1 MLTTV
6 RKRSSDL
13 PLTSTPTGMP
23 AAFPLHAV
31 GWEMADHAIR
41 DLHHHDGLELGYC
54 HAGRGLFL
62 VGGAMAPFRPG
73 SCIIVAPGV
82 QHRARSD
89 AGTTSRWT
97 FCWLDASRLLA
108 GSGIPRGLLA
118 TGRLRGADFPAI
130 IDRNQHPALSDL
142 FCALAAEATGLAN
155 QEVLRGLAWAVLAA
169 CQRLPGRSQAG
180 LAVGWQR
187 LIPALRAIQGDP
199 SAIPPMPALARRCGL
214 SPPTL
219 RRDFHAVFGC
229 SPRDYALRLRV
240 QHAAEL
246 LRRPGS
252 SVTDVALTCGF
263 ASASGLARRFRS
275 ILGTTPRLWRAGS
288 DPH

>member
-1 MLTTV
+1 MITTV

-13 PLTSTPTGMP
+13 PLTACLTGTSVG
-23 AAFPLHAV
+23 FPLRAV
-31 GWEMADHAIR
+31 GWEMADHAIH
-41 DLHHHDGLELGYC
+41 DLHYHDGLELGYC

-62 VGGAMAPFRPG
+62 VGGAMAPFRAG
-73 SCIIVAPGV
+73 CCVIVAAGV
-82 QHRARSD
+82 PHRARSD

-118 TGRLRGADFPAI
+118 TERLRGTDFPAI
-130 IDRNQHPALSDL
+130 IDRDQHPALSAL
-142 FCALAAEATGLAN
+142 CCALATEASGQAG

-180 LAVGWQR
+180 LAPGWQR
-187 LIPALRAIQGDP
+187 LMPALRAIQGDP
-199 SAIPPMPALARRCGL
+199 STIPPMPVLARRCGL

-219 RRDFHAVFGC
+219 RRDFHAAFGC

-252 SVTDVALTCGF
+252 SVTAIALACGF

-275 ILGTTPRLWRAGS
+275 ILGTSPRRWRAG
-288 DPH
+288 